1 LKVVVF
7 EIHPRSDVDQEAYD
21 AAFEE
26 MVELVA
32 QIPGFVSIQGFTG
45 EGGTELALARFED
58 DEAIRKWREQPRHV
72 ETRDRGRSEFFESYD
87 ITIATV
93 SRHYHW
99 VRGEPPPLF
108 EEPSRAVIATEH

>member
-1 LKVVVF
+1 MKIVVF
-7 EIHPRSDVDQEAYD
+7 EIHPRSDVDQEAYG

-32 QIPGFVSIQGFTG
+32 EVHGFVSIQAFTG

-58 DEAIRKWREQPRHV
+58 DEAIRRWREQPRHV
-72 ETRDRGRSEFFESYD
+72 ETRDRGRNEFFESYD

-93 SRHYHW
+93 SRHYQW
-99 VRGEPPPLF
+99 VRGESPPLLD
-108 EEPSRAVIATEH
+108 EPSLLAD